1 MSTWNLIYLFAFL
14 GGAILSLLLTP
25 VFQWIARRTGFLDVP
40 QTNHK
45 GHRQPTPLLG
55 GAAMFTSWILC
66 IGAGLA
72 VIHWFR
78 IPFFTTAI
86 AEHLPGLR
94 NTAAGPL
101 FFVALGAFLAMLL
114 GLIDDRRALSA
125 GAKFSGQ
132 FLIAALAATW
142 GGVRVNVFLTDP
154 VAVWC
159 VTVFWIML
167 MMNSINFFDNMDG
180 LAVGTIA
187 IAMGFFTVIA
197 ALNHQFFIAT
207 FSALT
212 CGVCCGFWFY
222 NYNPATIFM
231 GDSGSHFLG
240 YLAAVIAAGVSFFDI
255 SYSRSRFPIL
265 MPLFIL
271 ALPLFDTAM
280 VVLIRT
286 RNRKPFWIGDHNH
299 ISHRFVRMGL
309 SRKQAVLL
317 VHLMALCIGLGIL
330 PVFWGDFR
338 TAAIL
343 VAQAMLFLLVITILQ
358 FALSDRQDT
367 RETPVNPP
375 TEPEEKNR

>member
-40 QTNHK
+40 QANHK

-132 FLIAALAATW
+132 FLIAALAAI
-142 GGVRVNVFLTDP
+142 L
-154 VAVWC
+154 
-159 VTVFWIML
+159 
-167 MMNSINFFDNMDG
+167 
-180 LAVGTIA
+180 LAVI
-187 IAMGFFTVIA
+187 VY
-197 ALNHQFFIAT
+197 
-207 FSALT
+207 
-212 CGVCCGFWFY
+212 GV
-222 NYNPATIFM
+222 
-231 GDSGSHFLG
+231 
-240 YLAAVIAAGVSFFDI
+240 
-255 SYSRSRFPIL
+255 
-265 MPLFIL
+265 L
-271 ALPLFDTAM
+271 ALALRM
-280 VVLIRT
+280 V
-286 RNRKPFWIGDHNH
+286 
-299 ISHRFVRMGL
+299 
-309 SRKQAVLL
+309 
-317 VHLMALCIGLGIL
+317 
-330 PVFWGDFR
+330 
-338 TAAIL
+338 
-343 VAQAMLFLLVITILQ
+343 
-358 FALSDRQDT
+358 T
-367 RETPVNPP
+367 REDLALLPKG
-375 TEPEEKNR
+375 EKIAKILHIR